1 MPILDAHQP
10 FHHDGDRVGVL
21 FCHGFTSN
29 PSSLI
34 EWARH
39 VAEAGHTVALP
50 RLPGHGTIWQELAVT
65 RWQDWYECV
74 DAEYGRLAERCD
86 EVFVAG
92 LSMGGALALRLA
104 AHHADVRGLVLVNP
118 ALSTVDRTAYLAG
131 VLHRVL
137 PSVKAVGGDIRR
149 EGVEEGAYDRTPVAA
164 VAQLMR
170 LFVDVKATL
179 DLVTCPIDLYRS
191 AVDHVVPGSSSDTVR
206 RLVSSVDL
214 TETVLHDSYHVATM
228 DNDRQTIFDGSL
240 AFLDRVLAAE
250 PRPEPSA

>member
-86 EVFVAG
+86 ACTGVVERQALAIEQPVHLLDRRDAHTREAAPAQALAVGAVRLGRVPLHRHVRRHVLQHDRGGAEHRVDADAAELVDDGVAG
-92 LSMGGALALRLA
+92 
-104 AHHADVRGLVLVNP
+104 V
-118 ALSTVDRTAYLAG
+118 VDPDEET
-131 VLHRVL
+131 LH
-137 PSVKAVGGDIRR
+137 
-149 EGVEEGAYDRTPVAA
+149 
-164 VAQLMR
+164 
-170 LFVDVKATL
+170 
-179 DLVTCPIDLYRS
+179 
-191 AVDHVVPGSSSDTVR
+191 
-206 RLVSSVDL
+206 
-214 TETVLHDSYHVATM
+214 
-228 DNDRQTIFDGSL
+228 
-240 AFLDRVLAAE
+240 
-250 PRPEPSA
+250 